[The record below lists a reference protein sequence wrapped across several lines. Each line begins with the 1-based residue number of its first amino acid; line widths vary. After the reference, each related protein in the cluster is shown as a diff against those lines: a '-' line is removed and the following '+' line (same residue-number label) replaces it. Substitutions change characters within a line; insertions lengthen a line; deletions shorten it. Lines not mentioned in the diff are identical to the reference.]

1 MSVQGGGMNKRMV
14 AVGAAT
20 LFALAACGGGGGG
33 AQSTE
38 AFSDQLAG
46 VCRTINRGI
55 GDLDPAASLSEVRSN
70 ANDASALYEDALNEL
85 KKLKV
90 PTADKQFKSD
100 VEDLITSFEDQMD
113 ALDDIAKAA
122 RDNDQATVD
131 SKIGRLN
138 DLQGESNDLADGLNI
153 SRCQIDT
160 VFEAATTTTTTEAP
174 TTTTSPPLTLPIATE
189 PPTTLPPDTL
199 PPDTTPA
206 TSNKT
211 ITPSTDLVPL
221 GDYTFAEAPDTAMT
235 GFQTLLDLA
244 PSMAAQSGR
253 IYGVDVIDSAGS
265 TMGRLFAFESDVD
278 PLTPGSFEE
287 VTPYITGDTPTTPK
301 TVGTIDGLSWTD
313 ADGTHNFLAGVAN
326 VVLWSFAPD
335 ESLLD
340 QTLQAWGESISQ

>member
-1 MSVQGGGMNKRMV
+1 MNKRMM
-14 AVGAAT
+14 AIGAAT
-20 LFALAACGGGGGG
+20 LFTVAACGSSGG

-46 VCRTINRGI
+46 ICRTINRGI
-55 GDLDPAASLSEVRSN
+55 GDLDSATSLSDVRSN
-70 ANDASALYEDALNEL
+70 ANDASALYEDALNQL

-90 PTADKQFKSD
+90 PTGDKQFAGD
-100 VEDLITSFEDQMD
+100 VDDLITSFEDQMD

-131 SKIGRLN
+131 SKIGELN
-138 DLQGESNDLADGLNI
+138 DLHGESNDLADGLNI

-160 VFEAATTTTTTEAP
+160 VFEATTTTTEAP
-174 TTTTSPPLTLPIATE
+174 TTTSPPLTLPIVTD
-189 PPTTLPPDTL
+189 PPTTLPPETL
-199 PPDTTPA
+199 PPDTTPVV
-206 TSNKT
+206 SNKT

-221 GDYTFAEAPDTAMT
+221 GDYTFAEAPDTAMS

-244 PSMAAQSGR
+244 PSVAAQSGR
-253 IYGVDVIDSAGS
+253 IYGVDVIDSAGN
-265 TMGRLFAFESDVD
+265 TMGRVFAFESDVD

-301 TVGTIDGLSWTD
+301 TVGTIDGLFWTD
-313 ADGTHNFLAGVAN
+313 SDGTTNFLAGVSN
-326 VVLWSFAPD
+326 VILWSFAPD